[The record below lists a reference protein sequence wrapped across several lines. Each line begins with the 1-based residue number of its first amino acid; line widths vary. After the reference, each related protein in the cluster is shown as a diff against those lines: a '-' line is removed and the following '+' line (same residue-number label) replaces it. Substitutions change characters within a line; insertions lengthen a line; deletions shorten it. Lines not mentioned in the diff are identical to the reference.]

1 MEVSKNIVRAL
12 SRARVAILTIAL
24 AYVLSLVIG
33 VVMVHAGNEFALSY
47 RDSLVA
53 RAHADDPASI
63 AYMQGNQL
71 QAALLD
77 FGRNLLLGAVPD
89 TVGGTVIVIPY
100 PVVIYRGWVGGIV
113 SVDSAHVSRFK
124 KPLQAAYYILTL
136 ILQLVPYSLAA
147 GAGVN
152 LGIAYF
158 RPKPY
163 YQGDK
168 RFDLPREAIRD
179 VLRIYV
185 LVVPLFFIASLWEF
199 LSPWN

>member
-1 MEVSKNIVRAL
+1 MAH
-12 SRARVAILTIAL
+12 T
-24 AYVLSLVIG
+24 
-33 VVMVHAGNEFALSY
+33 GNEFALSV

-63 AYMQGNQL
+63 AYRQGDRL
-71 QAALLD
+71 QAALWD
-77 FGRNLLLGAVPD
+77 FGRNLFLGAASD
-89 TVGGTVIVIPY
+89 TVGGMAIVIPY
-100 PVVIYRGWVGGIV
+100 PLVIYRGWVGGIV
-113 SVDSAHVSRFK
+113 SVDSARVSRFSE
-124 KPLQAAYYILTL
+124 PFQAAYYILTL

-152 LGIAYF
+152 LGIAFF

-168 RFDLPREAIRD
+168 WFDLPREAIRD

-199 LSPWN
+199 FSSWN